1 MKDKGDQENI
11 PESKPTHIV
20 GIRELI
26 PEEMTII
33 LKSRWRK
40 TVKMMTTWCANK
52 ELTKKKKKSQDLG
65 NTCGSGWLE
74 KKLKKRHI
82 IKYDVNHYREN
93 WKILTEDEQ
102 TYLQCRKFNLG
113 VERRLAWRETRQSK
127 SRKQREEWPTVEM
140 TGTWIMAVVAACG
153 RQKNLGGTKEILR
166 KNIYRLDTEE
176 MSWP

>member
-1 MKDKGDQENI
+1 MLASGNWFQKRWQSYWNQG
-11 PESKPTHIV
+11 
-20 GIRELI
+20 
-26 PEEMTII
+26 EERQ
-33 LKSRWRK
+33 LKWWPHDVQIK
-40 TVKMMTTWCANK
+40 NLPK
-52 ELTKKKKKSQDLG
+52 KKKKKSQDLG
-65 NTCGSGWLE
+65 NTCGSGRLE